1 MSLIQDALKRKQE
14 ELPKEAPPP
23 IQEPLPV
30 PERKTR
36 APQPI
41 FIILIV
47 LLIIA
52 LLVALGGLAF
62 SLIYSTQKPL
72 VAETQEPVTA
82 VEAVPQEVP
91 AEPAVT
97 EPPATAF
104 PEPQT
109 TEDAPEAAT
118 KSPAPD
124 EGPQWPELKLDGI
137 AQTGS
142 RRLAILNG
150 KMIPAGRNL
159 GEISV
164 LEVTALSVT
173 VEYRGERRILYI
185 NE

>member
-14 ELPKEAPPP
+14 ELPKEAAPPA
-23 IQEPLPV
+23 QEPRPV
-30 PERKTR
+30 PEREPK

-41 FIILIV
+41 LIMLIV

-72 VAETQEPVTA
+72 AAETQEPVAA
-82 VEAVPQEVP
+82 VEAVPQNVP
-91 AEPAVT
+91 AEPVGT
-97 EPPATAF
+97 EPPAVQ
-104 PEPQT
+104 P
-109 TEDAPEAAT
+109 PEAPPAET
-118 KSPAPD
+118 AEVANETPAPAV
-124 EGPQWPELKLDGI
+124 GPQWPELKLDGI
-137 AQTGS
+137 AQAGS

-150 KMIPAGRNL
+150 KMVPTGRDL

-164 LEVTALSVT
+164 LEVTDSSVT